1 MASMIVT
8 EDKPNKIIL
17 ELNHSQSKSKP
28 LTWNGCIRPS
38 LLITIFL
45 FFVLVG
51 ARLSFFEGSQSW
63 LFWSITAG
71 AILVAIFLVVVMVF
85 FVSTYRNEAKEAHV
99 TIDSDSQQAVRI
111 EKLNSGKTKQYD
123 LKFGQISQVLIHGD
137 DLGHRLM
144 LTLESPNSPSLD
156 VNSDVFIDPQP
167 MIELGRKLG
176 RLIGKP
182 VLYKV
187 TDAGKPFSE
196 EIVQP

>member
-1 MASMIVT
+1 MATMIVT
-8 EDKPNKIIL
+8 EDKPNKIVL
-17 ELNHSQSKSKP
+17 ELNPSQSKSKP

-38 LLITIFL
+38 LLVTIFL
-45 FFVLVG
+45 FVVLVW
-51 ARLSFFEGSQSW
+51 ARFSFSEGSQSW

-85 FVSTYRNEAKEAHV
+85 FVSSYRNEAKEARV
-99 TIDSDSQQAVRI
+99 TIDSDAQQAVRV
-111 EKLNSGKTKQYD
+111 EKSNSGKTKQYN
-123 LKFGQISQVLIHGD
+123 LKFEQISQVLIHGD

-144 LTLESPNSPSLD
+144 LTLESPNNSPLG

-182 VLYKV
+182 VIFKV